1 MHGIYNNRGE
11 NPISSVHPYPLILDL
26 ILDRGNNI
34 WRRKRRDL
42 LAFCCIVGTQ
52 ETVGYSRTRIFDG
65 VIIIREA
72 PLIRSS
78 PDRLLTFDPSDE
90 VWGK

>member
-42 LAFCCIVGTQ
+42 LAHRILLHRRHTRDSWIFENAYFRWCYY
-52 ETVGYSRTRIFDG
+52 YSRGAFDSILSG
-65 VIIIREA
+65 SVV
-72 PLIRSS
+72 
-78 PDRLLTFDPSDE
+78 D
-90 VWGK
+90 V